1 MRTVILESGKV
12 NIDRVVRSAV
22 TTLLIMEIDH
32 GVFDHNM
39 INAIITTGRNR
50 QVRRKS
56 WLPPKGLE
64 KMWMA
69 TTCLP

>member
-50 QVRRKS
+50 RVRRKS
-56 WLPPKGLE
+56 
-64 KMWMA
+64 
-69 TTCLP
+69 